1 MPQYN
6 TIIVEQRDKIAKLS
20 FNRPSKL
27 NAINL
32 EVLGEVE
39 SALLDFEKDS
49 SVGIVVLTGTGE
61 KAFVAGSDI
70 GLLNTFG
77 TGTGIQYAETGH
89 RVIGMVQNFRKPVI
103 AAVNGYALGSGCE
116 IILACHIRI
125 ASDNAQFGFPEVGLG
140 LIPGHGGTQRLARLV
155 GIGKATE
162 LILTGNSIDARE
174 ALRIGLVNKVVPPTD
189 LGKTVETTARVI
201 LSRSPSAVR
210 IALRALNANFEM
222 PLRDG
227 IRFETELFKECLTTD
242 DFREG
247 TTAFIEK
254 RKPIFK
260 GK

>member
-1 MPQYN
+1 
-6 TIIVEQRDKIAKLS
+6 
-20 FNRPSKL
+20 
-27 NAINL
+27 
-32 EVLGEVE
+32 
-39 SALLDFEKDS
+39 
-49 SVGIVVLTGTGE
+49 
-61 KAFVAGSDI
+61 
-70 GLLNTFG
+70 
-77 TGTGIQYAETGH
+77 
-89 RVIGMVQNFRKPVI
+89 MVQNFRKPVI

>member
-1 MPQYN
+1 
-6 TIIVEQRDKIAKLS
+6 
-20 FNRPSKL
+20 
-27 NAINL
+27 
-32 EVLGEVE
+32 
-39 SALLDFEKDS
+39 
-49 SVGIVVLTGTGE
+49 
-61 KAFVAGSDI
+61 
-70 GLLNTFG
+70 
-77 TGTGIQYAETGH
+77 
-89 RVIGMVQNFRKPVI
+89 
-103 AAVNGYALGSGCE
+103 
-116 IILACHIRI
+116 
-125 ASDNAQFGFPEVGLG
+125 VGLG

-162 LILTGNSIDARE
+162 LILTGNSIDAHE

-189 LGKTVETTARVI
+189 LGKTVETSARVI
-201 LSRSPSAVR
+201 LSRSPSAIR